1 MKIFLTQKSVDK
13 FVKEEINKLITTQR
27 NSVLESAV
35 YYVDLINENA
45 KLKKRTEEQAKI
57 INAIKIIKEVLK

>member
-1 MKIFLTQKSVDK
+1 MKIFLSKKSLDK

-35 YYVDLINENA
+35 YYADLLKENA

-57 INAIKIIKEVLK
+57 INAIKILKEVLK